1 MSFHAITSAQHK
13 PAIGLC
19 MDAASSTKL
28 APLVQ
33 ALAEFATPVAPEAN
47 QVVQGRLVSSVHA
60 PTAHLV
66 LDHPE
71 VPAAVV
77 IHHQDDLEHE
87 IAQAAR
93 LLITLAAT
101 GRPSANW
108 PENKMPE
115 DAKPEDERPESG
127 LAHTHTAAVQPAVKV
142 LWLSPNPLPE
152 PLPLPV
158 SVPQREALRK
168 RFGLPETLVIS
179 VGRPGAPNWGGA
191 ELETAL
197 RVASVVV
204 ASGDVVARAMAL
216 AAPVVTDAS
225 TANALGATH
234 NKHVLVAEAHEMNT
248 VAEVLANQTKRTGQ
262 TRPASQGQP
271 RNQTALLGTTA
282 RQLIKAS
289 QPRSVAKAMV
299 EHFGLMVASMWPS
312 AVNAR
317 FSARLGELGTPPG
330 HPIES
335 QFEARMRGLHMQI
348 QAGGL

>member
-66 LDHPE
+66 LDEPE

-93 LLITLAAT
+93 LLITLGAT

-108 PENKMPE
+108 PENKMP
-115 DAKPEDERPESG
+115 KDEQPKNG
-127 LAHTHTAAVQPAVKV
+127 LTHTHTAAVQPTVKV

-158 SVPQREALRK
+158 SVPQRETLRQ

-179 VGRPGAPNWGGA
+179 VGRPGAPNWGEA

-248 VAEVLANQTKRTGQ
+248 VAEALANQTKRTGQ
-262 TRPASQGQP
+262 TKPVGQGQP
-271 RNQTALLGTTA
+271 RNQTALLGTAA
-282 RQLIKAS
+282 RQLIKSS

-299 EHFGLMVASMWPS
+299 EHFGLTVASMWPS

-335 QFEARMRGLHMQI
+335 QFENRMRGLHMQI